1 MNFVVAGGNKL
12 IADAAIAFKLVN
24 VELEND
30 VRWLLKRPES
40 KWAVHVRVIES
51 IELIHFT
58 ILVFLLVKILQQKK
72 PSYLILFPI

>member
-1 MNFVVAGGNKL
+1 LLILQQRQVNVNQTVLCQGLVNFVVAGGNKL

-40 KWAVHVRVIES
+40 K
-51 IELIHFT
+51 
-58 ILVFLLVKILQQKK
+58 
-72 PSYLILFPI
+72 